1 MKYSIRKYLLVET
14 NTALAFLDDLGSQ
27 VDHYEIEHKYGR
39 KIVLDR
45 GDCIVT
51 LDMEMLGTG
60 ENSDYVHLGYL
71 EVTDKEGDPHPAC
84 YRKGYAGELLQFVI
98 DTADKHQ
105 VTLGL
110 SAEGVPTEDIDTIY
124 GIDMPDMQ
132 ELANFYARYGFK
144 ETGRNSGQIYM
155 QRDPR

>member
-1 MKYSIRKYLLVET
+1 MKYSIRKHLLVET
-14 NTALAFLDDLGSQ
+14 NTAMIFLDDLGNQ

-45 GDCIVT
+45 GDCIAA
-51 LDMEMLGTG
+51 LDMEMLGGG
-60 ENSDYVHLGYL
+60 EDSDYVHLGYL
-71 EVTDKEGDPHPAC
+71 EVTDTAGDPHPAC
-84 YRKGYAGELLQFVI
+84 YRKGYAGELLQLVV

-110 SAEGVPTEDIDTIY
+110 SAEEVPREDIDTIY
-124 GIDMPDMQ
+124 GVDMPDMQ
-132 ELANFYARYGFK
+132 ELANFYAQYGFE
-144 ETGRNSGQIYM
+144 ETGRNAGQIYM